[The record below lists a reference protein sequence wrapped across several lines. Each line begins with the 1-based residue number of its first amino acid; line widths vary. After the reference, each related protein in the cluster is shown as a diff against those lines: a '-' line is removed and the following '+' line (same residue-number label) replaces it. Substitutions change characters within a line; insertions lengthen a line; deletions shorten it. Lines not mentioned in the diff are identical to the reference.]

1 MKYFFTVLLALNIL
15 AASEAPRFSIIQTGT
30 AKTLEAL
37 IYEEGSLFKTM
48 MVNHAGFLI
57 ENKGKYIL
65 FETGLGDDVHDQF
78 ALDMSWWAKPI
89 FAYHKLDSIKDQIK
103 DHYKIENI
111 ILSHAHWDHAS
122 GLIDYPE
129 ITTLVSEEEMH
140 EVIHP
145 TPNRTFPS
153 QFKNIKTKAFKWK
166 EEEYLSFHK
175 YYDVFGDRNVI
186 IVPLFGHTHG
196 SLGIILNNAKDGK
209 KYFFVGDAI
218 WTTRQ
223 LSPLQNKPYLS
234 SKLVDTDK
242 AMARKKIEIVKLM
255 QQKGYIIVPTHDFY
269 VHESLGY
276 YPKWN

>member
-1 MKYFFTVLLALNIL
+1 MKYLITLLITLNIL
-15 AASEAPRFSIIQTGT
+15 AASEGPRFSIIQTGT

-37 IYEEGSLFKTM
+37 IYEKGSLFKTM

-65 FETGLGDDVHDQF
+65 FETGLGNEVDHQF
-78 ALDMSWWAKPI
+78 DKDMSWWARPL
-89 FAYHKLDSIKDQIK
+89 FAYNKLDSIKEQLK
-103 DHYKIENI
+103 DNYQIENI

-122 GLIDYPE
+122 GLVDYPTT
-129 ITTLVSEEEMH
+129 TTLVSPEEM
-140 EVIHP
+140 EEIEHP
-145 TPNRTFPS
+145 IANRTFPS
-153 QFKNIKTKAFKWK
+153 QFKGTKTKPFKWK
-166 EEEYLSFHK
+166 QESYLGFDK
-175 YYDVFGDRNVI
+175 YYDVFGDNKVI

-196 SLGIILNNAKDGK
+196 SLGLILNGANK

-223 LSPLQNKPYLS
+223 LSPIQNKPFIS

-242 AMARKKIEIVKLM
+242 EVAQKKIKIVKSM
-255 QQKGYIIVPTHDFY
+255 QEEGFIIIPTHDYY
-269 VHESLGY
+269 VHESLGH